1 VNQVLRLF
9 RLDPSPS
16 EEAMLEVSLQ
26 GVTNAVHQ
34 VKVELNGSEVGEM
47 VFEGMVKGLIR
58 WAIPQSELEEGENLV
73 TLEALGGEKDV
84 SLVDHIRLTYWHTY
98 TAESNL
104 LEFTAQGGRQLSLD
118 GFSYPNIRVIDI
130 TDSRE
135 VIEVIGKL
143 KSQQRGYAVSF
154 RVPGHGQRT
163 LLAFTEERVKSPG
176 EIIANQPSSWHEGG
190 QGYDLVIISYR
201 DFLGSLQPLKKLRES
216 QGLRVALI
224 DIEDLYDEFNFGNKS
239 PKAIKDFLTLA
250 KAHWR
255 KSPRY
260 VLLVGDASFDP
271 RNYYKFG
278 DVDFVPTKLI
288 DTAYMETASD
298 DWFVDFNN
306 DGLPDMAIGRLPVQT
321 VEEAAIV
328 VSKIVGYGQATRL
341 NEVLLVADMKG
352 EKDLDFEAASE
363 EVRAL
368 LPPNINVRMISRSNF
383 PSDPRAREE
392 IIRDIN
398 LGPLLVNFIGHGTV
412 WGWNGDILSTGDADY
427 LTNGFRLPFF
437 VSMTCLNGW
446 FHDPYLESLAEM
458 LLKAKGGGAVA
469 VWTSS
474 GLTEPDKQ
482 MVLNKELIRLLFGRG
497 SITLGEATAL
507 AKKAISDQD
516 IRKTWILFGDPTTR
530 LK

>member
-1 VNQVLRLF
+1 
-9 RLDPSPS
+9 
-16 EEAMLEVSLQ
+16 
-26 GVTNAVHQ
+26 
-34 VKVELNGSEVGEM
+34 VGEV
-47 VFEGMVKGLIR
+47 VFEGMVKGAMR
-58 WAIPQSELEEGENLV
+58 WAIPQSGLEEGENLV
-73 TLEALGGEKDV
+73 TLESLGGEKDV

-98 TAESNL
+98 TADSNL
-104 LEFTAQGGRQLSLD
+104 LEFTAQGGRELSLD
-118 GFSYPNIRVIDI
+118 GFSHPNIRVIDI
-130 TDSRE
+130 TDSRD

-143 KSQQRGYAVSF
+143 KAQDLGYSVSF
-154 RVPGHGQRT
+154 EVPGHGERT
-163 LLAFTEERVKSPG
+163 LLAFAEEKVESPK
-176 EIIANQPSSWHEGG
+176 EIVANQPSSWHEGG

-216 QGLRVALI
+216 QGLRVALV

-255 KSPRY
+255 KPPRY

-271 RNYYKFG
+271 RNYYGFG

-298 DWFVDFNN
+298 DWFVDFNG
-306 DGLPDMAIGRLPVQT
+306 DGLPEMAIGRLPVQT
-321 VEEAAIV
+321 VEEASIV
-328 VSKIVGYGQATRL
+328 VSKIVGYEKAARL
-341 NEVLLVADMKG
+341 SEALLVADIKG

-363 EVRAL
+363 EVRGM
-368 LPPNINVRMISRSNF
+368 LPSNINVRKIFRSNF
-383 PSDPRAREE
+383 GSDPQARGE

-398 LGPLLVNFIGHGTV
+398 LGPLFVNFIGHGTV
-412 WGWNGDILSTGDADY
+412 WGWNGDILSTEDADY
-427 LTNGFRLPFF
+427 LSNGLHLPFF

-482 MVLNKELIRLLFGRG
+482 APMNKELIRLLFNNKEALT
-497 SITLGEATAL
+497 IGEAAMR
-507 AKKAISDQD
+507 AKASVSDQD
-516 IRKTWILFGDPTTR
+516 IRKTWILFGDPST
-530 LK
+530 KIK